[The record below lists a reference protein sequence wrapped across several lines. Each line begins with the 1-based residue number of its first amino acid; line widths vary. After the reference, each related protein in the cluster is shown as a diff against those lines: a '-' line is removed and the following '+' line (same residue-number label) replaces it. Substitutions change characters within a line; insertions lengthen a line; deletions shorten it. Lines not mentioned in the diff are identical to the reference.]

1 MYIFCLKRPAKP
13 GTPPP
18 FLIVSPPHT
27 TLSCWDIIRTPIRL
41 PCLVST
47 RIKRLAGS
55 AISRQIICDIYDLAV
70 RFLDC
75 VPHCTLLLLLL
86 ALALALVFMM
96 LLALVLVFLLVLVFM
111 MLLLL
116 LRVLVLVIVLVLMR
130 VRVRVR
136 AFLTSFLSFLK
147 N

>member
-1 MYIFCLKRPAKP
+1 MFK
-13 GTPPP
+13 T

-96 LLALVLVFLLVLVFM
+96 LLALVLGIGAGDCAGTDAGAGAGACVSYVFPF
-111 MLLLL
+111 
-116 LRVLVLVIVLVLMR
+116 
-130 VRVRVR
+130 
-136 AFLTSFLSFLK
+136 FLEELSV
-147 N
+147 